1 MLIDIFNYFLFG
13 WILYHGLNKLDYHT
27 NIKENDY
34 TLTVGYTGIFRR
46 KLVIDMKITP
56 HLLVCGLS
64 RLDKEK
70 VNVSSTQ

>member
-13 WILYHGLNKLDYHT
+13 WILYYGLNKLDYHT

-34 TLTVGYTGIFRR
+34 TLTVGYSGLLRR
-46 KLVIDMKITP
+46 KVVIDMKLTP

-64 RLDKEK
+64 RVKVK
-70 VNVSSTQ
+70 VNVLSMQ